1 MAWWNVYDSLVYSLC
16 YDSQLPIDRMACVAA
31 GVFGESGK
39 KCINGR
45 ARQTTSPATQAIDRR
60 VSSAY
65 VLLVFIRR

>member
-39 KCINGR
+39 KMHKR
-45 ARQTTSPATQAIDRR
+45 ARSTNNITSYTG
-60 VSSAY
+60 Y
-65 VLLVFIRR
+65 